1 MRYFI
6 FFSYNG
12 AAYHGWQYQP
22 NASSVQEE
30 MERAMQTILRLP
42 DEQRVILTAAGR
54 TDTGVHARL
63 MAAHFDLPDNLQI
76 YHGFADRMR
85 LCRIKKFTNLQISD
99 LENRLNGFLP
109 ADISVHRIVPVRPEA
124 HARFDALSRT
134 YEYWVTDVKNP
145 FTDGLITYTR
155 FQLDYDLM
163 NEAAKILLEEK
174 DFASFCKA
182 HSDNKTTLC
191 DIRRAF
197 WEPRPLPFLS
207 YGNLFTNSSFTNLP
221 RLCRS
226 YEASPNKEIEKP
238 CWVFTIEADRF
249 LRNMVR
255 AVVGTL
261 FEVGRGAMTI
271 DEMRAAIHAHDR
283 CAAGQSMP
291 PDGLYLTDIR
301 YPDSI
306 FL

>member
-1 MRYFI
+1 MRFFI
-6 FFSYNG
+6 YFSYNG

-22 NASSVQEE
+22 NATSVQEQ
-30 MERAMQTILRLP
+30 MESAFRTLLREP
-42 DEQRVILTAAGR
+42 VILTAAGR

-63 MAAHFDLPDNLQI
+63 MVAHFDLPSTFDLSPLTALQ
-76 YHGFADRMR
+76 
-85 LCRIKKFTNLQISD
+85 D
-99 LENRLNGFLP
+99 LVFRLNGFLP
-109 ADISVHRIVPVRPEA
+109 ADISVHKIVPVRPDA
-124 HARFDALSRT
+124 HARFDATSRT

-145 FTDGLITYTR
+145 FTEHLITYTR
-155 FQLDYDLM
+155 FQLDFDRM
-163 NEAAKILLEEK
+163 NEAAKILLEEN

-207 YGNLFTNSSFTNLP
+207 YDNLFTNSSFTNLQ
-221 RLCRS
+221 
-226 YEASPNKEIEKP
+226 IEKP

-271 DEMRAAIHAHDR
+271 DEMRDAIQAHDR

-301 YPDSI
+301 YPEHI
-306 FL
+306 FTHI

>member
-1 MRYFI
+1 MRYFV

-12 AAYHGWQYQP
+12 TAYHGWQFQP
-22 NASSVQEE
+22 NASSVQQQ
-30 MERAMQTILRLP
+30 MESAFGTLLREP
-42 DEQRVILTAAGR
+42 VTLTAAGR

-63 MAAHFDLPDNLQI
+63 MVAHFDLEETKSPDEL
-76 YHGFADRMR
+76 
-85 LCRIKKFTNLQISD
+85 KD
-99 LENRLNGFLP
+99 LAFRLNGYLP
-109 ADISVHRIVPVRPEA
+109 EDISIEKIVPVQPTA
-124 HARFDALSRT
+124 HARFDATART
-134 YEYWVTDVKNP
+134 YEYWVTDIKNP
-145 FTDGLITYTR
+145 YTNQLITYTR
-155 FQLDYDLM
+155 FCLDYDLM
-163 NEAAKILLEEK
+163 NRAAGLLLETK

-191 DIRRAF
+191 DVRRAF
-197 WEPRPLPFLS
+197 WEERPLPFMPEQ
-207 YGNLFTNSSFTNLP
+207 T
-221 RLCRS
+221 CH
-226 YEASPNKEIEKP
+226 
-238 CWVFTIEADRF
+238 VFTIEADRF

-271 DEMRAAIHAHDR
+271 DEMHQAILAHDR

-301 YPDSI
+301 YPESI

>member
-1 MRYFI
+1 MRYFV
-6 FFSYNG
+6 FFAYNG
-12 AAYHGWQYQP
+12 SAYHGWQFQP
-22 NASSVQEE
+22 NASSVQQE
-30 MERAMQTILRLP
+30 MENAFSTVLHTPVTL
-42 DEQRVILTAAGR
+42 VAAGR

-63 MAAHFDLPDNLQI
+63 MAAHFDLPDNI
-76 YHGFADRMR
+76 PMD
-85 LCRIKKFTNLQISD
+85 D
-99 LENRLNGFLP
+99 LTNRLNGFLP
-109 ADISVHRIVPVRPEA
+109 ADITIHRIVPVQPDA

-134 YEYWVTDVKNP
+134 YEYWITDVKNP
-145 FTDGLITYTR
+145 FTDRLITYTR
-155 FQLDYDLM
+155 FRLDFDLM

-191 DIRRAF
+191 DVRRAF
-197 WEPRPLPFLS
+197 WEPRPLPFLT
-207 YGNLFTNSSFTNLP
+207 GNLEGSSNSSSKIEEVAAKQTEKYDNLQIYKFTNLQ
-221 RLCRS
+221 
-226 YEASPNKEIEKP
+226 IEKP
-238 CWVFTIEADRF
+238 YWVFTIESDRF

-261 FEVGRGAMTI
+261 FEVGRGAMSVS
-271 DEMRAAIHAHDR
+271 EMRDAVHAHNR

-301 YPDSI
+301 YPDRI

>member
-1 MRYFI
+1 MRFFI

-12 AAYHGWQYQP
+12 TAYHGWQFQP
-22 NASSVQEE
+22 NAISVQER
-30 MERAMQTILRLP
+30 MESAFKTLLRQP
-42 DEQRVILTAAGR
+42 VTLTAAGR

-63 MAAHFDLPDNLQI
+63 MVAHFDLPEQLSIVNCPLSIFNLND
-76 YHGFADRMR
+76 FAF
-85 LCRIKKFTNLQISD
+85 K
-99 LENRLNGFLP
+99 LNGLLP
-109 ADISVHRIVPVRPEA
+109 SDITVHKIVPVRPDA

-134 YEYWVTDVKNP
+134 YEYWVTDIKNP
-145 FTDGLITYTR
+145 FTEHLITYTR
-155 FQLDYDLM
+155 FQLDYDKM
-163 NEAAKILLEEK
+163 NEAAKILLETK

-191 DIRRAF
+191 DVRRAF
-197 WEPRPLPFLS
+197 WEPRPLPFMSS
-207 YGNLFTNSSFTNLP
+207 YGVPKETKPLAVSHGESGGPEDFNEPVRRLSQCP
-221 RLCRS
+221 RV
-226 YEASPNKEIEKP
+226 PNA
-238 CWVFTIEADRF
+238 WVFTIESDRF

-261 FEVGRGAMTI
+261 FEVGRGNMTI
-271 DEMRAAIHAHDR
+271 DEMRRAVEAHDR

-301 YPDSI
+301 YPDRI

>member
-42 DEQRVILTAAGR
+42 DDQRVILTAAGR

-63 MAAHFDLPDNLQI
+63 MAAHFDLSD
-76 YHGFADRMR
+76 
-85 LCRIKKFTNLQISD
+85 NLQISD

-124 HARFDALSRT
+124 HARFDATSRT

-197 WEPRPLPFLS
+197 WEPRPMPFMAGMADLKLD
-207 YGNLFTNSSFTNLP
+207 NLKPETADEALKTP
-221 RLCRS
+221 R
-226 YEASPNKEIEKP
+226 

>member
-1 MRYFI
+1 M
-6 FFSYNG
+6 
-12 AAYHGWQYQP
+12 
-22 NASSVQEE
+22 
-30 MERAMQTILRLP
+30 
-42 DEQRVILTAAGR
+42 
-54 TDTGVHARL
+54 
-63 MAAHFDLPDNLQI
+63 
-76 YHGFADRMR
+76 
-85 LCRIKKFTNLQISD
+85 
-99 LENRLNGFLP
+99 P
-109 ADISVHRIVPVRPEA
+109 ADITIHRIVPVQPDA

-134 YEYWVTDVKNP
+134 YEYWITDVKNP
-145 FTDGLITYTR
+145 FTDRLITYTR
-155 FQLDYDLM
+155 FRLDFDLM

-191 DIRRAF
+191 DVRRAF

-207 YGNLFTNSSFTNLP
+207 YDNLFTNSSFTNLQ
-221 RLCRS
+221 
-226 YEASPNKEIEKP
+226 IEKP
-238 CWVFTIEADRF
+238 CWVFTIESDRF

-261 FEVGRGAMTI
+261 FEVGRGAMSVS
-271 DEMRAAIHAHDR
+271 EMRDAVHAHNR

-301 YPDSI
+301 YPDRI

>member
-1 MRYFI
+1 MRYFV
-6 FFSYNG
+6 FFAYNG
-12 AAYHGWQYQP
+12 SAYHGWQFQP
-22 NASSVQEE
+22 NASSVQQE
-30 MERAMQTILRLP
+30 MENAFSTVLRTPVTL
-42 DEQRVILTAAGR
+42 VAAGR

-76 YHGFADRMR
+76 
-85 LCRIKKFTNLQISD
+85 SD

-109 ADISVHRIVPVRPEA
+109 HDITIHRIVPVQPDA

-134 YEYWVTDVKNP
+134 YEYWITDVKNP
-145 FTDGLITYTR
+145 FTDRLITYTR
-155 FQLDYDLM
+155 FRLDFDLM

-191 DIRRAF
+191 DVRRAF
-197 WEPRPLPFLS
+197 WEPRPLPFIS
-207 YGNLFTNSSFTNLP
+207 PTTQNSQPHGSFTTRSDRPKERNLHTLNLP
-221 RLCRS
+221 T
-226 YEASPNKEIEKP
+226 ENVAH
-238 CWVFTIEADRF
+238 VFTIESDRF

-261 FEVGRGAMTI
+261 FEVGRGAMSVS
-271 DEMRAAIHAHDR
+271 EMRDAVHAHNR

-301 YPDSI
+301 YPDRI

>member
-42 DEQRVILTAAGR
+42 DDQRVILTAAGR

-63 MAAHFDLPDNLQI
+63 MAAHFDLSDLQI
-76 YHGFADRMR
+76 Y
-85 LCRIKKFTNLQISD
+85 KFTNLPRLCRSYEALPNKEISD

-134 YEYWVTDVKNP
+134 YEYWVTDIKNP

-207 YGNLFTNSSFTNLP
+207 YGNLFTNSSFTNLQ
-221 RLCRS
+221 
-226 YEASPNKEIEKP
+226 IEKP

-261 FEVGRGAMTI
+261 FEVGRGAMSI

>member
-12 AAYHGWQYQP
+12 AAYHGWQFQP

-42 DEQRVILTAAGR
+42 DDQRVILTAAGR

-63 MAAHFDLPDNLQI
+63 MAAHFDLSD
-76 YHGFADRMR
+76 
-85 LCRIKKFTNLQISD
+85 NLQISD

-124 HARFDALSRT
+124 HARFDATSRT

-155 FQLDYDLM
+155 FRLDYDLM
-163 NEAAKILLEEK
+163 NRAAELLLQTD

-182 HSDNKTTLC
+182 HSDNKTTIC
-191 DIRRAF
+191 HVRRAF
-197 WEPRPLPFLS
+197 WEEHPLPFMPEQ
-207 YGNLFTNSSFTNLP
+207 T
-221 RLCRS
+221 
-226 YEASPNKEIEKP
+226 AH
-238 CWVFTIEADRF
+238 VFTIEADRF

-271 DEMRAAIHAHDR
+271 DEMQRAIQAHDR

-301 YPDSI
+301 YPESI

>member
-42 DEQRVILTAAGR
+42 DDQRVILTAAGR

-63 MAAHFDLPDNLQI
+63 MAAHFDLSDLQI
-76 YHGFADRMR
+76 Y
-85 LCRIKKFTNLQISD
+85 KFTNLPRLCRSYEALPNKEISD

-134 YEYWVTDVKNP
+134 YEYWVTDIKNP

-207 YGNLFTNSSFTNLP
+207 YGNLFTNSSFTNLQ
-221 RLCRS
+221 
-226 YEASPNKEIEKP
+226 IEKP

>member
-1 MRYFI
+1 MRYFV

-12 AAYHGWQYQP
+12 TSYHGWQYQP
-22 NASSVQEE
+22 NASSVQEC
-30 MERAMQTILRLP
+30 MESAFRTLLRQP
-42 DEQRVILTAAGR
+42 VTLTAAGR

-63 MAAHFDLPDNLQI
+63 MTAHFDLPDSHFPFSIFNFQ
-76 YHGFADRMR
+76 F
-85 LCRIKKFTNLQISD
+85 K
-99 LENRLNGFLP
+99 LNGLLP
-109 ADISVHRIVPVRPEA
+109 SDISVERIVPVVPTA
-124 HARFDALSRT
+124 HARFDAISRT

-145 FTDGLITYTR
+145 FTQHLITYTR
-155 FQLDYDLM
+155 FHLDYDLM
-163 NEAAKILLEEK
+163 NRAAELLLHTD

-182 HSDNKTTLC
+182 HSDNKTTIC
-191 DIRRAF
+191 HVRRAF
-197 WEPRPLPFLS
+197 WEERPLPFMHP
-207 YGNLFTNSSFTNLP
+207 YGDHENPLVFGESEDPKHFNASVGGSP
-221 RLCRS
+221 RARV
-226 YEASPNKEIEKP
+226 PNAH
-238 CWVFTIEADRF
+238 VFTIEADRF

-271 DEMRAAIHAHDR
+271 EQMQQAIRAHDR

-301 YPDSI
+301 YPESI